1 MSEDPLVYLPV
12 ERWGELKAVFKSD
25 WPRSISGFTILE
37 NIEYILQQGIDY
49 GFKVYCPYGE
59 PTNGMVAFN
68 RKKTFNEIVIQTP
81 NDDTSKLEEALK
93 TSKLIDWT
101 RQIEIPFAPKHVMDC
116 VRRINLEKKMKT
128 DITRT
133 ETFVLDKDT
142 PLFEDIR
149 LPDGFTFKQLTLDYM
164 DLVDSTW
171 PHRYDGS
178 DWYFDLL
185 TRANLG
191 YGLFKENDLIAW
203 VFIKEMGALG
213 HLYTL
218 EEHRQKG
225 YGEIV
230 LKLMSNIL
238 LEQKRYVVAFCV
250 EGNKSAYKL
259 YKKLGFE
266 ITDEIEW
273 CALTPS

>member
-1 MSEDPLVYLPV
+1 MSEDPLVYLTI

-25 WPRSISGFTILE
+25 WPRSVSGFTILE
-37 NIEYILQQGIDY
+37 NMEYILKQGIDY

-59 PTNGMVAFN
+59 PSNGMVAFN
-68 RKKTFNEIVIQTP
+68 LKKTFYEIVIQTP
-81 NDDTSKLEEALK
+81 KDDTSNLQEALK

-101 RQIEIPFAPKHVMDC
+101 RQIEVPFAPKHVMDC
-116 VRRINLEKKMKT
+116 VRRVNLEKNMKT
-128 DITRT
+128 VITRT
-133 ETFVLDKDT
+133 ETFILDKDM
-142 PLFEDIR
+142 PLFKDIR
-149 LPDGFTFKQLTLDYM
+149 LPDGFKFKPLTLEYV

-171 PHRYDGS
+171 PHRYDSS

-191 YGLFKENDLIAW
+191 YGLFKQNDLIAW

-225 YGEIV
+225 YGELV
-230 LKLMSNIL
+230 LKLISNIL
-238 LEQKRYVVAFCV
+238 LKQKRHVVAFCV
-250 EGNKSAYKL
+250 EGNKIAYKL

-266 ITDEIEW
+266 RTDEIEW
-273 CALTPS
+273 CAMTPS